1 MGHQQLTIKRKAA
14 KKAKAKEDPYYLY
27 DEKDA
32 DADDLDDI
40 PIVRLDDLPEGE
52 SATIPCRSLR
62 LMKPDQTIDQLAEP
76 DKPKSKKKPK
86 PPPPQFDRSG
96 EMPEDANP
104 DPANQPEAEIAKG
117 LAGVDL
123 RSDNLDSRP
132 TSTSKFEEYNV
143 GDDEP
148 RRTDLADE
156 PVNVGGE
163 IEVVKVKRKKKK
175 DGSKK
180 RTEA

>member
-1 MGHQQLTIKRKAA
+1 
-14 KKAKAKEDPYYLY
+14 
-27 DEKDA
+27 
-32 DADDLDDI
+32 
-40 PIVRLDDLPEGE
+40 
-52 SATIPCRSLR
+52 
-62 LMKPDQTIDQLAEP
+62 MKVDQTIDLPADP

-96 EMPEDANP
+96 EMPEDAA
-104 DPANQPEAEIAKG
+104 PAQPNQPEAEITKG
-117 LAGVDL
+117 LAGIDL
-123 RSDNLDSRP
+123 LSDNVDSRP
-132 TSTSKFEEYNV
+132 TSTTKFEEYKV

-148 RRTDLADE
+148 RRTDIADE

>member
-1 MGHQQLTIKRKAA
+1 MIYQKVSQLYEAR
-14 KKAKAKEDPYYLY
+14 
-27 DEKDA
+27 
-32 DADDLDDI
+32 
-40 PIVRLDDLPEGE
+40 
-52 SATIPCRSLR
+52 RSLK
-62 LMKPDQTIDQLAEP
+62 LMKVDQTIDQPAEP

-96 EMPEDANP
+96 EMPEDAA
-104 DPANQPEAEIAKG
+104 PAQPNQSEAESTKG
-117 LAGVDL
+117 LAGIDLLSDTVDG
-123 RSDNLDSRP
+123 RP
-132 TSTSKFEEYNV
+132 TSTSKFEEYKA

-148 RRTDLADE
+148 RRTDIADE

>member
-1 MGHQQLTIKRKAA
+1 M
-14 KKAKAKEDPYYLY
+14 E
-27 DEKDA
+27 
-32 DADDLDDI
+32 
-40 PIVRLDDLPEGE
+40 V
-52 SATIPCRSLR
+52 
-62 LMKPDQTIDQLAEP
+62 DQTIDQPES

-104 DPANQPEAEIAKG
+104 DQPNPPEAEITKG

-123 RSDNLDSRP
+123 LSDNLDTRP
-132 TSTSKFEEYNV
+132 MSTSRFEEYKA

-148 RRTDLADE
+148 RRTDIADE

>member
-1 MGHQQLTIKRKAA
+1 
-14 KKAKAKEDPYYLY
+14 
-27 DEKDA
+27 
-32 DADDLDDI
+32 
-40 PIVRLDDLPEGE
+40 
-52 SATIPCRSLR
+52 
-62 LMKPDQTIDQLAEP
+62 MKVDQTIDQPAEP
-76 DKPKSKKKPK
+76 EKPKSKKKPK

-104 DPANQPEAEIAKG
+104 DQPTQPEPEITKG
-117 LAGVDL
+117 LAGIDL
-123 RSDNLDSRP
+123 LSDNVDSRP
-132 TSTSKFEEYNV
+132 TSTTKFEEYKA

-148 RRTDLADE
+148 RRTDIADE

>member
-1 MGHQQLTIKRKAA
+1 V
-14 KKAKAKEDPYYLY
+14 
-27 DEKDA
+27 
-32 DADDLDDI
+32 DDI

-52 SATIPCRSLR
+52 SADIRWSIMQLIQV
-62 LMKPDQTIDQLAEP
+62 DQPIDQP
-76 DKPKSKKKPK
+76 SKTDTTSKTKKKPK

-104 DPANQPEAEIAKG
+104 NQPPVQPEQTIVQG

-123 RSDNLDSRP
+123 LSDIVDSRP
-132 TSTSKFEEYNV
+132 TSKYEEYNAD
-143 GDDEP
+143 GDEEP
-148 RRTDLADE
+148 RRTDMADE
-156 PVNVGGE
+156 PVGGE

-180 RTEA
+180 RADV

>member
-1 MGHQQLTIKRKAA
+1 M
-14 KKAKAKEDPYYLY
+14 
-27 DEKDA
+27 
-32 DADDLDDI
+32 DDI
-40 PIVRLDDLPEGE
+40 PIVRLEDLPEGQ
-52 SATIPCRSLR
+52 SATRSGSVSQAD
-62 LMKPDQTIDQLAEP
+62 KVDQTIDQPAEP

-96 EMPEDANP
+96 EMPEDAAP
-104 DPANQPEAEIAKG
+104 DQPKQQPEAEITKG
-117 LAGVDL
+117 LAGIDL
-123 RSDNLDSRP
+123 LSDNLDSRP
-132 TSTSKFEEYNV
+132 TSTSKFEEYKA

-148 RRTDLADE
+148 RRTDMADE